1 MRNLPDSAPLLAA
14 TDQSTARPLKRS
26 RIDSSPNSATV
37 AAIADAG
44 LTASPLAK
52 SPRFGTSVSP
62 RASPGA
68 TATADDERR
77 RQQQQQPQETKAPG
91 KPAPENPGHK
101 VISALISGSGASRP
115 PDAPAATTT
124 MSEGMEVAANAIS
137 IPSPMHFD
145 DKSQNS
151 PASVT
156 SLGSM
161 ASTAQTATAS
171 TTGITSPS
179 NMLNPADG
187 DPANGEPLSDKP
199 SARAFTFPGNALARP
214 DGDLRSPMRGLSL
227 PMSGLHQHN
236 LAPRSPSHKK
246 HKCPYC
252 DTEFT
257 RHHNLK
263 SHLLTHSQEKPYVC
277 NTCQMRFRRLHDLKR
292 HSKLHT
298 GERPHICPKCDRKF
312 ARGDALAR
320 HAKGQG
326 GCAGRRASMGSFGG
340 DEEYDESHLGEE
352 GAMDG
357 VLYAEPQEGEGE
369 MEDEDRRYSLPSIKA
384 QHVDASGQP
393 QDPYLLRGGPNTYPP
408 SGPRRGQSGPTPFH
422 HLSSAA
428 AAGEHAGSGST
439 AASTGQSSVGG
450 VSLSSHTT
458 MSTSSAGNNNN
469 SNSSNPNPNLNN
481 PNNPNNPNTNNNST
495 SNNPN
500 NPSALFAQST
510 MTESP
515 KPISPGAMSSL
526 QLGHDPASMGRQ
538 RSPSLATQVQ
548 QRDFG
553 RRPQERIPSTG
564 GGQGQ
569 GGPKLPALSGLAP
582 PEARFMVPSQ
592 GGANGNAGSGGQ
604 QFRGQQQQQQL
615 QQQPQ
620 QGDSANLFSSERG
633 VWTYVQSLEEKV
645 DRLTERVVGMEG
657 VERSQ
662 EERIRKLVEEVEG
675 LRRGGRGAKSEG
687 TDKLD
692 WTDHF
697 VGLTGE
703 LGGAPYELRHT
714 DDDYTTLPITT
725 TTTAPTKKQPQTRAK
740 PPPPTLRKR
749 RPRERLPRED
759 INARHRSRKEK
770 MATTAN
776 GNGVP
781 AAEARPEV
789 REEMDLPPKS
799 FADAVVEGPD
809 GGANGAGS

>member
-1 MRNLPDSAPLLAA
+1 MESSDPGSAPTTAPTALMRNNNISDSAPPPPQPPPLLAA
-14 TDQSTARPLKRS
+14 STPPTPDQSTARPLKRS

-37 AAIADAG
+37 GAIADAG

-68 TATADDERR
+68 AAIDEERERLRR
-77 RQQQQQPQETKAPG
+77 SEAAKKTPG
-91 KPAPENPGHK
+91 ENPGHK
-101 VISALISGSGASRP
+101 VISALISGSGGRQ
-115 PDAPAATTT
+115 DAPAATTT

-137 IPSPMHFD
+137 IPNPLHFE

-179 NMLNPADG
+179 NMMNNSGEGGEHRDNG
-187 DPANGEPLSDKP
+187 ANGGGEPQSDKP

-214 DGDLRSPMRGLSL
+214 EGLRDPMRGLSL
-227 PMSGLHQHN
+227 PMSGLNQH

-340 DEEYDESHLGEE
+340 DEEYDDSHMGEDGGME
-352 GAMDG
+352 G
-357 VLYAEPQEGEGE
+357 VLYAEPVEGDVDEGEE
-369 MEDEDRRYSLPSIKA
+369 ERRYSLPSIKA
-384 QHVDASGQP
+384 QHVDGGGGGGGGGGG
-393 QDPYLLRGGPNTYPP
+393 QDPYAPLMRSAPNTYPP
-408 SGPRRGQSGPTPFH
+408 PGPRRGQSGPTSFH
-422 HLSSAA
+422 HLAQ
-428 AAGEHAGSGST
+428 GEHGSGST
-439 AASTGQSSVGG
+439 AGSTVQSSMGG
-450 VSLSSHTT
+450 VSSHTT
-458 MSTSSAGNNNN
+458 MSTAPSTGSVAGGNNNGGNNNN
-469 SNSSNPNPNLNN
+469 NPM
-481 PNNPNNPNTNNNST
+481 
-495 SNNPN
+495 
-500 NPSALFAQST
+500 LFAQT
-510 MTESP
+510 PMTESP

-526 QLGHDPASMGRQ
+526 QLGHDPASIAASSLNRQ

-553 RRPQERIPSTG
+553 RRQQQGERMGSVG
-564 GGQGQ
+564 GQ

-592 GGANGNAGSGGQ
+592 AGANGTSTSSSSSTAG
-604 QFRGQQQQQQL
+604 FRGQPGMQQQQQGG
-615 QQQPQ
+615 P
-620 QGDSANLFSSERG
+620 DASNNLFSSERG
-633 VWTYVQSLEEKV
+633 
-645 DRLTERVVGMEG
+645 
-657 VERSQ
+657 
-662 EERIRKLVEEVEG
+662 
-675 LRRGGRGAKSEG
+675 
-687 TDKLD
+687 
-692 WTDHF
+692 
-697 VGLTGE
+697 
-703 LGGAPYELRHT
+703 
-714 DDDYTTLPITT
+714 
-725 TTTAPTKKQPQTRAK
+725 
-740 PPPPTLRKR
+740 
-749 RPRERLPRED
+749 
-759 INARHRSRKEK
+759 
-770 MATTAN
+770 
-776 GNGVP
+776 
-781 AAEARPEV
+781 
-789 REEMDLPPKS
+789 
-799 FADAVVEGPD
+799 
-809 GGANGAGS
+809 

>member
-1 MRNLPDSAPLLAA
+1 MDSSSNQGSAPTTAPVALMRNNNNNISDSAPPPPPVLAA
-14 TDQSTARPLKRS
+14 STPPTPEQATARPLKRS
-26 RIDSSPNSATV
+26 RIDSSPNSATIT
-37 AAIADAG
+37 AIADAG

-68 TATADDERR
+68 AAIDDERERLR
-77 RQQQQQPQETKAPG
+77 RSEAAKKAPPG
-91 KPAPENPGHK
+91 GENPGHK
-101 VISALISGSGASRP
+101 VISALISGSSGRA
-115 PDAPAATTT
+115 DAPAATAT

-137 IPSPMHFD
+137 IPSPLHFE

-179 NMLNPADG
+179 NMMNNPGEGGGEHRDNG
-187 DPANGEPLSDKP
+187 TNGEPQSDKP
-199 SARAFTFPGNALARP
+199 SARAFTFPGNALARSE
-214 DGDLRSPMRGLSL
+214 GLRDPMRGLSL
-227 PMSGLHQHN
+227 PMSGLNQH

-340 DEEYDESHLGEE
+340 DEEYDDSHMGEDGSGME
-352 GAMDG
+352 G
-357 VLYAEPQEGEGE
+357 VLYAEPVEGDEEGEQE
-369 MEDEDRRYSLPSIKA
+369 RRYSLPSIKA
-384 QHVDASGQP
+384 QHVDAGGGGGG
-393 QDPYLLRGGPNTYPP
+393 QDPYVPLMRSAPNTYPP

-422 HLSSAA
+422 HLSQ
-428 AAGEHAGSGST
+428 GEHGSGST
-439 AASTGQSSVGG
+439 AGLGGLSVGG
-450 VSLSSHTT
+450 VSSHTT
-458 MSTSSAGNNNN
+458 LSSTAPSTGSVGGGNNGGVN
-469 SNSSNPNPNLNN
+469 NN
-481 PNNPNNPNTNNNST
+481 PM
-495 SNNPN
+495 
-500 NPSALFAQST
+500 LFAQT
-510 MTESP
+510 PMTESP
-515 KPISPGAMSSL
+515 KSISPGAMSSL
-526 QLGHDPASMGRQ
+526 QLGHDPASIASSSLNRQ

-553 RRPQERIPSTG
+553 RRQQQPGERIGSTG
-564 GGQGQ
+564 GH
-569 GGPKLPALSGLAP
+569 GPKLPALSGLAP

-592 GGANGNAGSGGQ
+592 AGANGTSTSSSSSTPAG
-604 QFRGQQQQQQL
+604 FRGQPGMQQQGG
-615 QQQPQ
+615 P
-620 QGDSANLFSSERG
+620 DSSNNLFSSERG

-657 VERSQ
+657 VERRQ

-675 LRRGGRGAKSEG
+675 LRGRP
-687 TDKLD
+687 
-692 WTDHF
+692 
-697 VGLTGE
+697 GLGRTG
-703 LGGAPYELRHT
+703 
-714 DDDYTTLPITT
+714 
-725 TTTAPTKKQPQTRAK
+725 
-740 PPPPTLRKR
+740 
-749 RPRERLPRED
+749 
-759 INARHRSRKEK
+759 
-770 MATTAN
+770 
-776 GNGVP
+776 
-781 AAEARPEV
+781 
-789 REEMDLPPKS
+789 
-799 FADAVVEGPD
+799 
-809 GGANGAGS
+809 